1 MKAITIITAKIQDTI
16 YQSILSGEKTYE
28 VRTHDFE
35 NAQVI
40 RYVSARDGK
49 ELGLWT
55 LEDCFTINSSN
66 RKALEKYTS
75 VSTSIVDELFPYSS
89 VRYPIY
95 VAKLGHETTLN
106 NIFKE

>member
-28 VRTHDFE
+28 VRT
-35 NAQVI
+35 QVI

-55 LEDCFTINSSN
+55 LEDFFTINSSN

>member
-49 ELGLWT
+49 ERGLWT
-55 LEDCFTINSSN
+55 L
-66 RKALEKYTS
+66 
-75 VSTSIVDELFPYSS
+75 
-89 VRYPIY
+89 
-95 VAKLGHETTLN
+95 
-106 NIFKE
+106 